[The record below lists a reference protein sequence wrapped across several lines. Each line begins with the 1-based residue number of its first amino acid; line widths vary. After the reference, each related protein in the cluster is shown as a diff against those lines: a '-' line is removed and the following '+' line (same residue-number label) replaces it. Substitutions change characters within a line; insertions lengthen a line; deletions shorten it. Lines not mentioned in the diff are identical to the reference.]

1 MDVEERV
8 RLVARNTEEV
18 VTLDELRNLFET
30 TERPKGYIGYEPS
43 GLVHLGWAITA
54 NKVID
59 FVKAGFDFTILL
71 ADLHAYANEKLGGVL
86 ENIRMC
92 AKYMEHTFTALGV
105 PRDKVRYLLAT
116 KFVENM
122 GAEYLEMMIRIARGA
137 TLMRIK
143 RSLTILGR
151 KMEEAEM
158 KFSMLIYP
166 PMQAADVFLLD
177 VDVAYGG
184 IDQRSV
190 HMLCRDIAPK
200 VGRKKPIAVHT
211 PLLSGLTGV
220 GRMDIAGKTKE
231 EVLLDTKMSKS
242 LPETCIFVHDPPED
256 IRRKIRQAYCPPKDV
271 AFNPVMEINKYLLF
285 ARDGFT
291 LEIRRPE
298 KYGGDLVVESYSEL
312 EQLYLKGELHPLDL
326 KNATADALIEF
337 LKPVREYFE
346 KNTEAKKLL
355 EKMKAIKKTR

>member
-1 MDVEERV
+1 
-8 RLVARNTEEV
+8 
-18 VTLDELRNLFET
+18 
-30 TERPKGYIGYEPS
+30 
-43 GLVHLGWAITA
+43 
-54 NKVID
+54 
-59 FVKAGFDFTILL
+59 
-71 ADLHAYANEKLGGVL
+71 
-86 ENIRMC
+86 
-92 AKYMEHTFTALGV
+92 
-105 PRDKVRYLLAT
+105 
-116 KFVENM
+116 
-122 GAEYLEMMIRIARGA
+122 
-137 TLMRIK
+137 
-143 RSLTILGR
+143 
-151 KMEEAEM
+151 
-158 KFSMLIYP
+158 
-166 PMQAADVFLLD
+166 
-177 VDVAYGG
+177 
-184 IDQRSV
+184 
-190 HMLCRDIAPK
+190 DIAPR

-242 LPETCIFVHDPPED
+242 LPETCIFVHDSPED
-256 IRRKIRQAYCPPKDV
+256 IRKKIRQAYCPPKDV

-291 LEIRRPE
+291 LEIHRPE

-355 EKMKAIKKTR
+355 EKMKVIKKTR